1 MAGYSRKTLVEKL
14 GIKENITMVLMNEPD
29 YYRALLGK
37 LPSNVVVKND
47 LNGPLDF
54 IHFFTV
60 DRGELEQ
67 KFPLLKKSLTKDG
80 MIWISWPKIK
90 SNIKTDLQ
98 EGIVREIG
106 LCNGMVDIKVC
117 AIDDK
122 WSGLKFVF
130 RLKDRK

>member
-1 MAGYSRKTLVEKL
+1 MAGYSKKTLVEKL
-14 GIKENITMVLMNEPD
+14 GIKENTTMALVNEPD
-29 YYRALLGK
+29 YYRDLLGK
-37 LPSNVVVKND
+37 LPPNVVVEKE

-60 DRGELEQ
+60 DRTELEQ
-67 KFPLLKKSLTKDG
+67 KFPLLKKALSKDG

-98 EGIVREIG
+98 EGAVREIG